1 MGEKKQILFVM
12 DGLKIGGVE
21 SSLAAVLQRIDYQ
34 QFDVD
39 LLLLHNHMGME
50 AQISKNVTILNFE
63 LESKRT
69 YSPAFVV
76 RYVFFRLLTMLN
88 LKASANKAAKAMQHC
103 SRRLRCKKLLTKK
116 YDTVIA
122 YKQGEA
128 EDFVAFCIDAE
139 KKIAFYHHGSL
150 VDEWLHDSTFAHFD
164 KIAAVS
170 IGVQSMLQARYP
182 KYASKIVVV
191 PNYIDAETIVKRAEE
206 YTADVSQNC
215 MLLCSVGRLCREKR
229 FDRVMDTAS
238 ILRDKGIRFHWF
250 IIGDGEQRTAL
261 NEQIAQKQL
270 SDYVVLTG
278 AIPNP
283 LPYVK
288 QCDIYVQ
295 TSDAESYGLAIQEA
309 LVLGKLVVSTKTI
322 GGELLIQ
329 HKINGYLSSDS
340 AEDIAAGIFWCR
352 SHSDY
357 LRDQTGFEQYERMDC
372 RTMQQWVYLL
382 S

>member
-34 QFDVD
+34 RFDVD

-50 AQISKNVTILNFE
+50 AQIHPNVTILNYE
-63 LESKRT
+63 LESKHT
-69 YSPAFVV
+69 NSPAFVV
-76 RYVFFRLLTMLN
+76 RYFFFRLLTILH

-103 SRRLRCKKLLTKK
+103 SQRSRCKKLLPKT

-128 EDFVAFCIDAE
+128 EEFAAFCIEAK

-150 VDEWLHDSTFAHFD
+150 TDEWLHESTFAYFD

-170 IGVQSMLQARYP
+170 VGVQSMLQTRYP
-182 KYASKIVVV
+182 SFAGKIVVI

-206 YTADVSQNC
+206 YSADVPRDC
-215 MLLCSVGRLCREKR
+215 TLLCSVGRLCREKR
-229 FDRVMDTAS
+229 FDRVIDTAY
-238 ILRDKGIRFHWF
+238 ILRENGVRFCWF
-250 IIGDGEQRTAL
+250 IIGDGEEWAAL
-261 NEQIAQKQL
+261 SNQIAQKQL
-270 SDYVVLTG
+270 SDSVILTG
-278 AIPNP
+278 AMPNP

-309 LVLGKLVVSTKTI
+309 LVLGKPVVSTKTI

-329 HKINGYLSSDS
+329 HKGNGYLSADS
-340 AEDIAAGIFWCR
+340 VEDISAGIAWCLENHPYQLGAEHTFDEIDSNTQKR
-352 SHSDY
+352 WDY
-357 LRDQTGFEQYERMDC
+357 LFSE
-372 RTMQQWVYLL
+372 V
-382 S
+382 